1 MGGQIVNFACL
12 EIETANPWDT
22 KSSVQGKASVEHP
35 IQLQQHLLSV
45 ILPSKFLIFT
55 STKTIIVFLLFS
67 YSMNESFSNGTS
79 YS

>member
-1 MGGQIVNFACL
+1 MNFAYL
-12 EIETANPWDT
+12 EIETAKLGIQ
-22 KSSVQGKASVEHP
+22 KSNVQGKASVEHP
-35 IQLQQHLLSV
+35 IIQLQQHLLSV

-55 STKTIIVFLLFS
+55 STKTIVVFLLFS